1 MLIKILKI
9 ARSEP
14 EELEIRCH
22 EETEEVKDIITF
34 VKSRQ
39 GKLTGICEGQQHEIP
54 IADVYYVETVDN
66 SVFIYGQ
73 NKVYEAKQKLYEF
86 EGMLREKYFLR
97 VSKSLVLNLMKI
109 KSIKPALNGRY
120 SAILHSGEEVI
131 ISRKYVMQ
139 LKSALKGEM
148 F

>member
-54 IADVYYVETVDN
+54 ISDVYYVETVDN

-73 NKVYEAKQKLYEF
+73 NKVY
-86 EGMLREKYFLR
+86 
-97 VSKSLVLNLMKI
+97 
-109 KSIKPALNGRY
+109 
-120 SAILHSGEEVI
+120 
-131 ISRKYVMQ
+131 
-139 LKSALKGEM
+139 
-148 F
+148 

>member
-1 MLIKILKI
+1 MLIKIVKI

-54 IADVYYVETVDN
+54 IADVYYIETVDN

-73 NKVYEAKQKLYEF
+73 NKVYEAKQKLYEL

-109 KSIKPALNGRY
+109 KAIKPALNGRY

-131 ISRKYVMQ
+131 ISRKYVAQ
-139 LKSALKGEM
+139 LKCALKGEV

>member
-39 GKLTGICEGQQHEIP
+39 GKLTGICEGQQYEIP

-73 NKVYEAKQKLYEF
+73 NKVYEAKQKLYEL

-120 SAILHSGEEVI
+120 SAILQSGEEVI
-131 ISRKYVMQ
+131 ISRKYVIQ

>member
-73 NKVYEAKQKLYEF
+73 NKVYETKQKLYEL
-86 EGMLREKYFLR
+86 EGML
-97 VSKSLVLNLMKI
+97 
-109 KSIKPALNGRY
+109 
-120 SAILHSGEEVI
+120 
-131 ISRKYVMQ
+131 
-139 LKSALKGEM
+139 
-148 F
+148 

>member
-34 VKSRQ
+34 VKSRH

-73 NKVYEAKQKLYEF
+73 NKVYETKQKLYEL